1 MKFKHTFQVFID
13 NFATTY
19 KLLLYKLIVTLVTV
33 GLCCA
38 IILPILS
45 NITGTAEYISLRDS
59 VIALWNSFINLE
71 TNLRHDRLTACRS
84 ALDTFLTMLGTKT
97 GTFVLC
103 AVLLLV
109 VYLINRF
116 LSGIGTYTTGS
127 LINDRMAL
135 RTNSAFI
142 YTMTKNLGKA
152 SLFSVIYVP
161 VCFAYDL
168 VCALICFG
176 IFTISPL
183 LIKIFALAVLLI
195 VFSALKNTFV
205 CDWLPSIIHG
215 KMTNGQAISYAIS
228 RTGKK
233 TAHIFSNLLVIQV
246 IIVALNMAAFLLT
259 FGAGLLITLPAS
271 YIILNC
277 FQFVNYYDGNAIRY
291 FLDENTIV
299 GPERD
304 RPLTREE
311 FFRGEE
317 E

>member
-13 NFATTY
+13 NFSTTY
-19 KLLLYKLIVTLVTV
+19 KLLLYKLIVTLITV

-38 IILPILS
+38 IILPTLS
-45 NITGTAEYISLRDS
+45 NITDTGEYIALKDAA
-59 VIALWNSFINLE
+59 IELWNSLINLD
-71 TNLRHDRLTACRS
+71 TNLLHGNLFALRE
-84 ALDTFLTMLGTKT
+84 ALDTFLEMLGTKT
-97 GTFVLC
+97 GDFALC
-103 AVLLLV
+103 ATLLVV

-142 YTMTKNLGKA
+142 YTMTKNLAKS

-161 VCFAYDL
+161 VCFVYDL
-168 VCALICFG
+168 ICALICFG
-176 IFTISPL
+176 IVTVSPM
-183 LIKIFALAVLLI
+183 LIKIFALTTLLI
-195 VFSALKNTFV
+195 LFAALKNTFV

-215 KMTNGQAISYAIS
+215 KMSNKEAIIYAVS

-233 TAHIFSNLLVIQV
+233 TAFIFSNLLIIQL
-246 IIVALNMAAFLLT
+246 IIVAMNVAAFILT

-277 FQFVNYYDGNAIRY
+277 FQFVNYYDGNSIRY
-291 FLDENTIV
+291 FLDENTII